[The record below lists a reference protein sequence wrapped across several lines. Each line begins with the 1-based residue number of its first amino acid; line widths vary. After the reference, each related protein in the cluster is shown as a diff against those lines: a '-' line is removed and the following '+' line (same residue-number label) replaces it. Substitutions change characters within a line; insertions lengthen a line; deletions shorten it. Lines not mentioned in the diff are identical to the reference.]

1 MKVSLSNGLCHFFSR
16 MKGVYG
22 QGSFLVTGRIHMCMA
37 LPVQAEFMQE
47 QFGGDFVLKTFVNN
61 NVDNT
66 WMFRSGDVVILV
78 EEERSKIRLQ
88 LGGSSHATH
97 QTGDVRSKKVSVDF
111 RRPSRNVGEI
121 NEAKKDALE
130 DVFGGYTDLYEA
142 FVEAFGEDVIQSD
155 NR

>member
-1 MKVSLSNGLCHFFSR
+1 
-16 MKGVYG
+16 
-22 QGSFLVTGRIHMCMA
+22 MCMA

-97 QTGDVRSKKVSVDF
+97 QTGGVRSKKVSVDC

-121 NEAKKDALE
+121 NEAKRDCLE
-130 DVFGGYTDLYEA
+130 GLFSGHDDLYEA
-142 FVEAFGEDVIQSD
+142 WVDAFGESSIRTD